1 MTTRGK
7 TMFGS
12 GGSQEPE
19 SVCNDSRSDETGQ
32 ATKRLRAENAVGD
45 GASAAAVGGG
55 AGGAGAIA
63 GGAGAAGDGAGA
75 NEDGAGAMGD
85 GAGAMGDG
93 AGGAAIADGGAAVSG
108 SGERVFCDPAWFDR
122 SEQRHQLEPFL
133 RELAKSC
140 HSLASLRN
148 DLEIIIDMPAILNAA
163 QQRDQLYKDFLQY
176 AKYVKDNESAV
187 RDRLRKNMQSVGE
200 RKAALAQDDA
210 NIYAV
215 RNRLLKQILLRECSA
230 ALEKEQAFPVTA
242 SEFDLILAELIQ
254 TFQGKLTP
262 TQIVIFLPEHRSGI
276 SRDEWD
282 AEIDNSIEMQP
293 LVFRRQ
299 TLSDELNRAE
309 TSLDGSSQNERD
321 LESAINQQKTA
332 FETLKQEADAKS
344 RQMKEF
350 AAGLERIQASVM
362 SNGFVNAKMLFS
374 TMKNL
379 QTQMHI
385 KGYNAAE
392 TYRFPDLVRYCL
404 DLDIYLQ
411 LAKHWDS
418 AYTERFNVI
427 AAGRGAGGGGCG
439 GAGGAGGCGGAGG
452 AGGCGGS
459 A

>member
-1 MTTRGK
+1 MGDAA
-7 TMFGS
+7 G
-12 GGSQEPE
+12 
-19 SVCNDSRSDETGQ
+19 
-32 ATKRLRAENAVGD
+32 AVGD
-45 GASAAAVGGG
+45 EADAAMEDEAGAFE
-55 AGGAGAIA
+55 AGDTSFDGAGAFEA
-63 GGAGAAGDGAGA
+63 GDTPFDGAGA
-75 NEDGAGAMGD
+75 NEDGAGANEDGAD
-85 GAGAMGDG
+85 ANENGAGAMGD
-93 AGGAAIADGGAAVSG
+93 GAAIADGGAAVSG
-108 SGERVFCDPAWFDR
+108 SGERVFCDPAWLDR

-148 DLEIIIDMPAILNAA
+148 DLEIGIDMPAILNAA
-163 QQRDQLYKDFLQY
+163 QQRDQLYKDFLQN
-176 AKYVKDNESAV
+176 AKYVKDDESAV
-187 RDRLRKNMQSVGE
+187 RDRLRKNMQSVAE
-200 RKAALAQDDA
+200 WKAALAQEDA
-210 NIYAV
+210 KIRAV

-242 SEFDLILAELIQ
+242 TEFDLILAELMQ

-262 TQIVIFLPEHRSGI
+262 TQIVILLPEQRSGI
-276 SRDEWD
+276 SRDVWD
-282 AEIDNSIEMQP
+282 AEIDNSIEMEH
-293 LVFRRQ
+293 LVLHRRA
-299 TLSDELNRAE
+299 LSDELNRAE
-309 TSLDGSSQNERD
+309 TSLNGSRQNERN
-321 LESAINQQKTA
+321 LESAINEQKTA

-362 SNGFVNAKMLFS
+362 SNGFIIAKMLFS

-385 KGYNAAE
+385 KGYDAAE
-392 TYRFPDLVRYCL
+392 TYCFPDLVRYCL

-418 AYTERFNVI
+418 VYTERFNVG

-439 GAGGAGGCGGAGG
+439 GAGGV
-452 AGGCGGS
+452 GGCGGS

>member
-1 MTTRGK
+1 MG
-7 TMFGS
+7 
-12 GGSQEPE
+12 
-19 SVCNDSRSDETGQ
+19 
-32 ATKRLRAENAVGD
+32 
-45 GASAAAVGGG
+45 
-55 AGGAGAIA
+55 
-63 GGAGAAGDGAGA
+63 
-75 NEDGAGAMGD
+75 DGAGAMGD

-93 AGGAAIADGGAAVSG
+93 AGGAAIADGGAAVSA

-163 QQRDQLYKDFLQY
+163 QQRDQLYKDFLHF

-187 RDRLRKNMQSVGE
+187 RDRLRKNMQSVAE
-200 RKAALAQDDA
+200 RKAALAQVDA
-210 NIYAV
+210 NIRV
-215 RNRLLKQILLRECSA
+215 MKNRLIKELLLTECSA
-230 ALEKEQAFPVTA
+230 ALEKKEAYSVTTWQ
-242 SEFDLILAELIQ
+242 FDLILAELIQ

-262 TQIVIFLPEHRSGI
+262 TQIVSLLPEQTSGVT
-276 SRDEWD
+276 RDELETDIED
-282 AEIDNSIEMQP
+282 AIDMQP
-293 LVFRRQ
+293 LLFRRQ
-299 TLSDELNRAE
+299 TLSDQLNRAE
-309 TSLDGSSQNERD
+309 TSLDGSRQNERD

-439 GAGGAGGCGGAGG
+439 GAGGAGGCGG
-452 AGGCGGS
+452 S